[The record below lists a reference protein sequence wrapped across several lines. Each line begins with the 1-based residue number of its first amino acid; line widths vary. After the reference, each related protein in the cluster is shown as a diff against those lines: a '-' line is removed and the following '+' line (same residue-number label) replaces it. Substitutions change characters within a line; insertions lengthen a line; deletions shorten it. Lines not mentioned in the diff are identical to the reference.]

1 MMFIFFINNRDK
13 YIDVNVEEIVACLS
27 EEADLAEMERFGN
40 SQFKKDFGL
49 NANDYDGVIYYGHQS
64 VMDCEKVLIIKLSD
78 SSQGKDVEKTVKS
91 RRTSDMELFKSYAPD
106 QYRLLSDCVIEQKGN
121 YFIYV
126 VSDNAGSVEK
136 ALTDCI
142 TG

>member
-27 EEADLAEMERFGN
+27 EEAALAEMERFGN

-64 VMDCEKVLIIKLSD
+64 AMDCEKVLIIKLSD